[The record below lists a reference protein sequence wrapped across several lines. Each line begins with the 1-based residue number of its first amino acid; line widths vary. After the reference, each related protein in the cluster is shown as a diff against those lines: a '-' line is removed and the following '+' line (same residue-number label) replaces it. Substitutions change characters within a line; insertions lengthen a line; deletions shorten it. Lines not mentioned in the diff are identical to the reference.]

1 MLQLE
6 NNASIQ
12 QNEVTQ
18 KLKVVAMIEWDILS
32 FYSSDYTWV
41 IVELL
46 LNVYIP
52 PNFERE
58 KSSLIFSSTV
68 LDIFHHFMPGNE
80 KYLYFMKTV
89 WSKRAIDQR
98 FVNTA

>member
-32 FYSSDYTWV
+32 FYSSDYT
-41 IVELL
+41 
-46 LNVYIP
+46 
-52 PNFERE
+52 
-58 KSSLIFSSTV
+58 
-68 LDIFHHFMPGNE
+68 
-80 KYLYFMKTV
+80 
-89 WSKRAIDQR
+89 
-98 FVNTA
+98 